1 VTKEPRVIE
10 EYPDE
15 VPTGGQLLLLVD
27 DHVVLRQLVPEDARA
42 LFRLVDGDRQRL
54 RRTLPW
60 VDGTRGVDDTIAF
73 LRTSVE
79 EAEDGE
85 GWQLGIFV
93 DGELCGVVGHHS
105 LSWLHARVNLGY
117 WLAAEHEGR
126 GLMTRACTTVIDHAF
141 SQLSMQRVEICAAI
155 DNVRSRAVAERLGLV
170 QEGVRRQA
178 EKIGERFVDLVVYGV
193 LAHEWKARR

>member
-1 VTKEPRVIE
+1 MIE
-10 EYPDE
+10 ESNDE
-15 VPTGGQLLLLVD
+15 VPTGGELLFVVD
-27 DHVVLRQLVPEDARA
+27 EHVVLRQLGPDDARE
-42 LFRLVDGDRQRL
+42 LFRLVDSNRERL

-85 GWQLGIFV
+85 GWQLGIFEG
-93 DGELCGVVGHHS
+93 GELCGVIGHHS

-117 WLAAEHEGR
+117 WLAASHEGR
-126 GLMTRACTTVIDHAF
+126 GLMTRAATTLIDHAF
-141 SQLSMQRVEICAAI
+141 SQLGMHRVEICAAL
-155 DNVRSRAVAERLGLV
+155 DNTRSRAVAERLGLV

-178 EKIGERFVDLVVYGV
+178 EKIGDRFVDLVVYGV
-193 LAHEWKARR
+193 LAHEWAARKPR

>member
-1 VTKEPRVIE
+1 VIE

-15 VPTGGQLLLLVD
+15 VPSGGQLLLVVD
-27 DHVVLRQLVPEDARA
+27 DRLVLRQLGPDDARE
-42 LFRLVDGDRQRL
+42 LFRLVDADRERL
-54 RRTLPW
+54 RRMLPW

-93 DGELCGVVGHHS
+93 DGRLGGVVGHHS
-105 LSWLHARVNLGY
+105 LSWLHGRVNLGY
-117 WLAAEHEGR
+117 WLAARNEGK
-126 GLMTRACTTVIDHAF
+126 GIMTRACATVIDHAF
-141 SQLSMQRVEICAAI
+141 AQLGMHRVEICAAV

-178 EKIGERFVDLVVYGV
+178 EKIGERYVDLVVYGV
-193 LAHEWKARR
+193 LAHEWQARR

>member
-1 VTKEPRVIE
+1 MIE
-10 EYPDE
+10 EIPED
-15 VPTGGQLLLLVD
+15 VPSGGQLLLVVD
-27 DHVVLRQLVPEDARA
+27 EHMVLRQLVEEDARE
-42 LFRLVDGDRQRL
+42 LFRLVDGERERL

-93 DGELCGVVGHHS
+93 DDRLCGVIGHHS

-117 WLAAEHEGR
+117 WLAESCEGR
-126 GLMTRACTTVIDHAF
+126 GIMTRACTTVIDHAF
-141 SQLSMQRVEICAAI
+141 AHLGMHRVEICAAI
-155 DNVRSRAVAERLGLV
+155 DNTKSRAVAERLGLV
-170 QEGVRRQA
+170 QEGIRRQA
-178 EKIGERFVDLVVYGV
+178 EKTGDGFVDLVVYGMLV
-193 LAHEWKARR
+193 SEWLPRGR

>member
-1 VTKEPRVIE
+1 VIE
-10 EYPDE
+10 EAPE
-15 VPTGGQLLLLVD
+15 EFPTGGQLVLVVD
-27 DHVVLRQLVPEDARA
+27 EHLVLRQLLEEDARP
-42 LFRLVDGDRQRL
+42 LFRLVDAERGRL

-60 VDGTRGVDDTIAF
+60 VDGTRGVDDAIAF

-85 GWQLGIFV
+85 GWQLGIFA
-93 DGELCGVVGHHS
+93 DGDLCGVIGHHS

-117 WLAAEHEGR
+117 WLAASHEGR
-126 GLMTRACTTVIDHAF
+126 GIMTKACRAVIDHAF
-141 SQLSMQRVEICAAI
+141 AELGMHRVEICAAV

-193 LAHEWKARR
+193 LAQEWTARRR